1 MNILTKITKSK
12 TLAFGY
18 ALTTLGVLW
27 DNMELI
33 RQLLPADTAGK
44 ATAAIGLA
52 VVVLR
57 ALTNKPL
64 SEK

>member
-1 MNILTKITKSK
+1 MNILTKITRSK

-18 ALTTLGVLW
+18 SLTALGVLW
-27 DNMELI
+27 DNVALVRE
-33 RQLLPADTAGK
+33 LLPADTAGK

-52 VVVLR
+52 VLVLR

-64 SEK
+64 AEK